1 MRKQMNFK
9 AAIFILVGIVL
20 LLQMMGTLGIG
31 VQKSSEH
38 LQIGYW
44 EKSSAQSWSADYILW
59 DGWQQ
64 RTLHP
69 TTQPATLHIT
79 VQTDA
84 GSCALQVKSADGE
97 ILFAQEDIQTS
108 AFDVEVPGDVVV
120 RFTAD
125 RHKGGFSAEILE

>member
-1 MRKQMNFK
+1 MEFRNLPRICKSAIGKK
-9 AAIFILVGIVL
+9 AVPKAGRR
-20 LLQMMGTLGIG
+20 
-31 VQKSSEH
+31 
-38 LQIGYW
+38 
-44 EKSSAQSWSADYILW
+44 ILW

-69 TTQPATLHIT
+69 TTQPATLHVT

-84 GSCALQVKSADGE
+84 GSCALQIESADGE
-97 ILFAQEDIQTS
+97 ILFEQEDLPTS

-120 RFTAD
+120 RFTAG